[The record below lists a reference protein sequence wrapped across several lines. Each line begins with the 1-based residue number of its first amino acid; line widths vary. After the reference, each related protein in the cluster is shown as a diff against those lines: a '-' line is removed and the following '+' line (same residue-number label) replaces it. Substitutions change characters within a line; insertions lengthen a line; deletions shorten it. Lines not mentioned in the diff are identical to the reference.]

1 MKLSIITVNLND
13 SAGLRKTMESVTSQS
28 YTDYE
33 YIVIDGGSTD
43 GSVDVIRDYEHKVG
57 HWRSEKDKGI
67 YDAMNKGI
75 KMANGDYLLMLNSGD
90 CLADAA
96 VLETAFQKVGNEDVG
111 VFYGDI
117 IMDDKGKLTPRSF
130 PDELT
135 FGFFLRGSLSHQ
147 ATFIQRKLHDTIGL
161 YSDHLKIAADWKFF
175 VLAICKFNVSYQH
188 IPVTITIYKMN
199 GISSDPV
206 NLAHLED
213 EQAVVK
219 YEHFPA
225 FWLDYHLADEQS
237 RRLKYLTDTKFYKV
251 YEMLA
256 SMKKKIKPGKQ

>member
-1 MKLSIITVNLND
+1 MKCSVITVNLND

-43 GSVDVIRDYEHKVG
+43 RSVDVIRDYEHKIS

-75 KMANGDYLLMLNSGD
+75 KVAKGDYLLMLNSGD
-90 CLADAA
+90 YLADAA
-96 VLETAFQKVGNEDVG
+96 VLEKVFQEVKKDVDI
-111 VFYGDI
+111 FYGDI
-117 IMDDKGKLTPRSF
+117 IMDDKGKLTSRTF

-147 ATFIQRKLHDTIGL
+147 ATFIKRKLHDTIGL
-161 YSDHLKIAADWKFF
+161 YSDYLKIAADWKFF
-175 VLAICKFNVSYQH
+175 VLAICKFDVSYQH
-188 IPVTITIYKMN
+188 IPVTITVYKMD

-206 NLAHLED
+206 NLAHLEG
-213 EQAVVK
+213 EQAAVK

-256 SMKKKIKPGKQ
+256 SIRKKLKPGKR